1 MIMSKSSISL
11 YFWLFTIIF
20 FGAGAVDV
28 TAQNGVR
35 LAFYKALPKG
45 SASVVDSQS
54 GTRLYYNPE
63 EAIITNKDIAS
74 ATAGKDKNYGWPIV
88 DLRLTPEGTKAFAK
102 ATEESIG
109 KRILIMAN
117 KRLLSAP
124 VVQDKIEGG
133 KVQITG
139 SLSEAETRALADM
152 LSAAIKGNG
161 EEGHFPMA
169 YFASLDN
176 AMLDKD
182 LERLK
187 VLVHPK
193 ASIGHSNGWVQNKN
207 ELIDDL
213 KTGKVSY
220 HSIDQIRIEEKD
232 IEQDFIRVRRKLKV
246 EGQYEQ
252 HPFEVML
259 SVMEIWKKQSGGQ
272 LQLWSRQ
279 AVAIKD

>member
-1 MIMSKSSISL
+1 MSRRATRL
-11 YFWLFTIIF
+11 HFWLFTLLF
-20 FGAGAVDV
+20 FGAGTVAV

-35 LAFYKALPKG
+35 LAFYKALPTG
-45 SASVVDSQS
+45 AASVVDTQT

-74 ATAGKDKNYGWPIV
+74 ATAGKNETYGWPMV
-88 DLRLTPEGTKAFAK
+88 DLRLTPEGSKAFAK

-124 VVQDKIEGG
+124 VVQSKIEGG
-133 KVQITG
+133 KVQISG
-139 SLSEAETRALADM
+139 SLSEADTRAIANQ
-152 LSAAIKGNG
+152 LSAAVKVHAGK
-161 EEGHFPMA
+161 EHFPYA

-193 ASIGHSNGWVQNKN
+193 ARIGHSNGWVQDK
-207 ELIDDL
+207 EALINDL
-213 KTGKVSY
+213 KSGKVSY
-220 HSIDQIRIEEKD
+220 SEIGWENITEED
-232 IEQDFIRVRRKLKV
+232 IEQNFWRIRRTLNVKGRF
-246 EGQYEQ
+246 EQ
-252 HPFEVML
+252 HPFDMKL
-259 SVMEIWKKQSGGQ
+259 SVLEIWETQADGS

-279 AVAIKD
+279 AVKINE